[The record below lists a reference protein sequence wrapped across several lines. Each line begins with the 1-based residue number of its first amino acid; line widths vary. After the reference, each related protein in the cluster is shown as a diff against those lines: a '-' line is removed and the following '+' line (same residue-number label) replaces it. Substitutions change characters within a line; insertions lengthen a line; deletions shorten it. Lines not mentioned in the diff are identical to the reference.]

1 MPAAPGF
8 FSSCA
13 RDFSVKMDRHF
24 LLLLFLLGCPVGESR
39 DLRSGLQSQDRG
51 GSLGHSVCVGG
62 VQAELSL
69 DYLYMG
75 GEASL

>member
-1 MPAAPGF
+1 MLSPV
-8 FSSCA
+8 SA
-13 RDFSVKMDRHF
+13 RDFSVKMGRHF
-24 LLLLFLLGCPVGESR
+24 LLLLFLLGCPLGESR

-62 VQAELSL
+62 VQAGLSL
-69 DYLYMG
+69 DYIYMG